1 MNETGT
7 PSRRLT
13 NPSLF
18 ENENDQRSQRS
29 ARSQKTKRLI
39 VSRKTSFCWRVK
51 LATFFPALSAKEFI
65 RYSEAVANEAG
76 NSKFAWI
83 GTKVDCWIDCRWC
96 DCREQGML

>member
-51 LATFFPALSAKEFI
+51 LATFLSGAVDEVVYQILIGSSQKI
-65 RYSEAVANEAG
+65 REL
-76 NSKFAWI
+76 
-83 GTKVDCWIDCRWC
+83 KVFVD
-96 DCREQGML
+96 